1 MFNKKNK
8 EAVDQPDKAAELET
22 KKEENAQLFDQL
34 TNKNSEYMMK
44 LNRSLDDRRVS
55 EERKTVIFNDML
67 KTIVEQQGQHMT
79 ARRIYG
85 TVTEQADY
93 LTENKTSSEQTA
105 VVQSEPWKLYLD
117 GALILG
123 GMMTGI
129 TGIGQLFGTESTMRL
144 FMVILGF
151 LLGGFAF
158 MIISK
163 YAPVPGQKGGFL
175 KYILAT
181 TGALIG
187 FIFFMTLGGII
198 PDAINPVIP
207 NPILLVIAVAAFAA
221 RWYLKR
227 RLNIQGTIF

>member
-8 EAVDQPDKAAELET
+8 EAIDQPDKAAELET

>member
-151 LLGGFAF
+151 LMGGFAF

-207 NPILLVIAVAAFAA
+207 DPILLMIAVAAFAA